1 MRPRKLIP
9 IVVAAVVLAATVLA
23 SADSASADPASATS
37 ASASPASAAL
47 GEAGMPSWR
56 DVSTGTT
63 HRFRGLAAI
72 DRRVAWLAGTEGTV
86 LRTGDGGRHW
96 LDVSPPGASTLQF
109 RDVEA
114 WDAWHAVAL
123 TIGTGTDARVY
134 RTSDGGRSWQLAF
147 TNDDPNA
154 FYDCMAFFDPRD
166 GLAVSDPVDGK
177 FRLIATHDG
186 GRSWTLVDPA
196 GMPPALPGEFGF
208 AASGTCLVTS
218 GHDAW
223 IASGGGATT
232 RVFHSRDAGQTWTV
246 TDTPMVA
253 GPTAGIYSLAVSGL
267 RTLMAV
273 GGDFTAPTARVDVAA
288 RSRDAGRSWTL
299 SAVMPGGYRSGV
311 AWADPDSLVAVGP
324 TGSDASFDGGQS
336 WATFDTG
343 SFDTVQRGRDGT
355 VWASGAAGRVGIL
368 LR

>member
-1 MRPRKLIP
+1 MIVP
-9 IVVAAVVLAATVLA
+9 IAAATAVLAAAGPTAATTV
-23 SADSASADPASATS
+23 PGF
-37 ASASPASAAL
+37 PASAARANL
-47 GEAGMPSWR
+47 GEPSWR

-63 HRFRGLAAI
+63 HRFRGLSAVNQ
-72 DRRVAWLAGTEGTV
+72 RVAWLAGTEGTV
-86 LRTGDGGRHW
+86 LRTVDGGQHW
-96 LDVSPPGASTLQF
+96 LDVSPPGASALQF
-109 RDVEA
+109 RDIEA
-114 WDAWHAVAL
+114 WDARRAVAL

-147 TNDDPNA
+147 TNQDPNA
-154 FYDCMAFFDPRD
+154 FYDCMAFFNPRD

-186 GRSWTLVDPA
+186 GRSWSLVDPA

-223 IASGGGATT
+223 IASGGGAAA
-232 RVFHSRDAGQTWTV
+232 RVFHSRDGGQTWTV
-246 TDTPMVA
+246 TDTPVVT
-253 GPTAGIYSLAVSGL
+253 GPTAGIYSLAVSGH

-288 RSRDAGRSWTL
+288 RSRDGGQSWTL
-299 SAVMPGGYRSGV
+299 PAVMPGGYRSGV
-311 AWADPDSLVAVGP
+311 AWVDPHSLVAVGP
-324 TGSDASFDGGQS
+324 TGSDVSFDGGRS
-336 WATFDTG
+336 WSTFDNG

-368 LR
+368 SR